1 MSATNATT
9 NYALPIFIGTDKPA
23 WLVDWNSAMTDID
36 AAIKGVDT
44 DVQGAITSISGL
56 SSTVASHTSS
66 ISTIT
71 GQITVITTNLNNA
84 TGNINTINSLI
95 GNGTPTTTDQTLIGA
110 INELHANQGDLADLT
125 TPAVSLV
132 AAINAISGGGA
143 VAASAVS
150 YDNNVSGLTA
160 TNVQAAIDEL
170 AQGSG
175 APAASAVTYD
185 NTASGLTAT
194 NVQAAIDDI
203 TVESTSAKVVGVDP
217 DGKPI
222 YEKIFK
228 GDSLANNAVL
238 DASLTYTAV
247 AHFEATGCFDKGS
260 GLNLFPASTVVSG
273 NHYGVSLNCTSSGL
287 VAGVEGYTVSHYY
300 FKVRYSLNA

>member
-1 MSATNATT
+1 MSATNSTT

-23 WLVDWNSAMTDID
+23 WLVDWNGAMTAID

-44 DVQGAITSISGL
+44 DVQGAIVDISGL

-66 ISTIT
+66 ISTIS
-71 GQITVITTNLNNA
+71 GQITVITTNLNTA

-143 VAASAVS
+143 VAANAVS
-150 YDNNVSGLTA
+150 YNNTVSGLAA

-170 AQGSG
+170 AQGGG
-175 APAASAVTYD
+175 APAASTVTYD
-185 NTASGLTAT
+185 NTTSGLTAT
-194 NVQAAIDDI
+194 NVQNAIDE
-203 TVESTSAKVVGVDP
+203 VN
-217 DGKPI
+217 
-222 YEKIFK
+222 EKQYVN
-228 GDSLANNAVL
+228 LANKTVVMSNNNGVTTYTLTSDAWASVYVVTGSNKQIEIAADGETVYSRNAVTA
-238 DASLTYTAV
+238 DNVYFFDVIGFFKKGTVLTVPTHTSTAW
-247 AHFEATGCFDKGS
+247 S
-260 GLNLFPASTVVSG
+260 VSIKA
-273 NHYGVSLNCTSSGL
+273 V
-287 VAGVEGYTVSHYY
+287 
-300 FKVRYSLNA
+300 

>member
-1 MSATNATT
+1 MSATNSTT

-23 WLVDWNSAMTDID
+23 WLVDWNGAMTDID

-66 ISTIT
+66 ISTIS
-71 GQITVITTNLNNA
+71 GQITVITTNLNTA

-95 GNGTPTTTDQTLIGA
+95 GNGTPTTTDHTIIGA

-143 VAASAVS
+143 VVASAVS
-150 YDNNVSGLTA
+150 YDNAVSGLTA
-160 TNVQAAIDEL
+160 TDVQAAIDEL

-185 NTASGLTAT
+185 NTVSGLTAT
-194 NVQAAIDDI
+194 NVQAAIDELAQG
-203 TVESTSAKVVGVDP
+203 TTE
-217 DGKPI
+217 
-222 YEKIFK
+222 
-228 GDSLANNAVL
+228 ANNL
-238 DASLTYTAV
+238 DTMVNLASYTGSNTYTTSTDGYVRV
-247 AHFEATGCFDKGS
+247 ACGYQNSNNAGCDILGADGNTTNKFSLFVGGAGAGGVYQALFIRKGMKVNNVTKAGDGS
-260 GLNLFPASTVVSG
+260 ITFFP
-273 NHYGVSLNCTSSGL
+273 L
-287 VAGVEGYTVSHYY
+287 V
-300 FKVRYSLNA
+300 